1 MRWGEKGFTVV
12 EVIIA
17 ILILSVGVL
26 GLASTAALVTRMIGQ
41 GGSYSQATTLA
52 AEQTEILRS
61 QCDSARAAGSSASG
75 NYAVNWTVTGGAS
88 TDQVTVTVSY
98 PRADG
103 TTRVDTFT
111 TTIPVRPC

>member
-1 MRWGEKGFTVV
+1 MV

-17 ILILSVGVL
+17 ILILSVGIL

-52 AEQTEILRS
+52 TEQIEILRS
-61 QCDSARAAGSSASG
+61 QCGALSGGSSTSG
-75 NYAVNWTVTGGAS
+75 NYTVNWTVTPGTA

-98 PRADG
+98 PRAGG